1 MARCAPTTAARR
13 FSLSDPSI
21 DHFFNT
27 AAFSIPAADAF
38 GTAGRN
44 IIIGPGS
51 KSLNASFSRD
61 VRMGGNRAVTVDL
74 NVNNLL
80 NLVQYAGLD
89 TNANSP
95 TFGQITSV
103 RPMRSMTLNFRFRF

>member
-1 MARCAPTTAARR
+1 
-13 FSLSDPSI
+13 L
-21 DHFFNT
+21 
-27 AAFSIPAADAF
+27 
-38 GTAGRN
+38 
-44 IIIGPGS
+44 
-51 KSLNASFSRD
+51 LNASFSRD
-61 VRMGGNRAVTVDL
+61 VRMGGNRAVTVDV

-103 RPMRSMTLNFRFRF
+103 RPMRSMTLNFRVRF